1 MPKFSSLGITVGG
14 GFNGSY
20 IDVKLLIDRRV
31 VMNIEKYELRPSCMQ
46 SSKFCM
52 VQVSISGRPITT
64 WHGSMKLADIFQQ
77 ADKMEQEG
85 HKCWP
90 IEDCIIVKGDDG
102 GYSLQ
107 DADDSCLHPTAQQID
122 EMINESRRR
131 GSWRNRR

>member
-20 IDVKLLIDRRV
+20 IDVKILIAHRV
-31 VMNIEKYELRPSCMQ
+31 VLNIEKYELRPSCMQ
-46 SSKFCM
+46 GQFCM
-52 VQVSISGRPITT
+52 LQINIAGRPLTT
-64 WHGSMKLADIFQQ
+64 WHGSSKLVDIFKQ
-77 ADKMEQEG
+77 ADQMEKDG

-90 IEDCIIVKGDDG
+90 IEECIIVKGDDN